1 VAVLSASNSALEQ
14 LSAVAIAA
22 RSIASQAPVQGL
34 ASAPAQFHQAMAEYG
49 GCSAPLTAP
58 AALPLGHVRHSNTC
72 Y

>member
-1 VAVLSASNSALEQ
+1 M
-14 LSAVAIAA
+14 AA
-22 RSIASQAPVQGL
+22 HSIAPQPPAQRL

-58 AALPLGHVRHSNTC
+58 AALPVGYVRHSNTC